1 MASIQG
7 PVRNQDILSFWNR
20 HRFQIYKLCLHKM
33 HGACSIQ
40 DLMQN
45 VYIRL
50 HTHFEEVRTLE
61 NPAGWLIRVAE
72 NVCHDEFR
80 RLYRMQNVCE
90 KFFRYDARRDEQD
103 REQLENER
111 QVNSFLDILSPKLGT
126 LVELHYLKGF
136 SINELSEI
144 SGIGRST
151 VAKKLVLSV
160 GKMRKKVLEQVK
172 AS

>member
-1 MASIQG
+1 MRG
-7 PVRNQDILSFWNR
+7 T
-20 HRFQIYKLCLHKM
+20 
-33 HGACSIQ
+33 GSIQ

-50 HTHFEEVRTLE
+50 HTHFDEVRSLK
-61 NPAGWLIRVAE
+61 NPVGWLIRVAE
-72 NVCHDEFR
+72 NICYDEFR
-80 RLYRMQNVCE
+80 RLYRTQNVCE
-90 KFFRYDARRDEQD
+90 RLFRYDVRRNEQNR
-103 REQLENER
+103 RELENER
-111 QVNSFLDILSPKLGT
+111 QVNSCLDILSPNLGT

-144 SGIGRST
+144 SGACRSA